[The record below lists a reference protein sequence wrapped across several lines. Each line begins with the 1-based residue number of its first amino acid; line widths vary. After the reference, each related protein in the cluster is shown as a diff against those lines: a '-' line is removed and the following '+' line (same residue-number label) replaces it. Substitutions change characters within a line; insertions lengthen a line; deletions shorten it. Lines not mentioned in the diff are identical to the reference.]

1 MANSKKNSAEELFRL
16 LQSGMKISVQI
27 QFGPD
32 DSYSFNT
39 RLIGHK
45 SDKYIALDFPKKNHD
60 ALVMRNIINSN
71 VIIRGM
77 CGTDLGHI
85 IAFKSSILHV
95 IGLPYGIM
103 FIRLPHHFATK
114 PIRQYPR
121 YKISLP
127 VELNEG
133 KKIYTGTLVDFS
145 QSGCG
150 VFIGGDNILK
160 KNLSVSINSTLNQH
174 IAEPLSSEIAN
185 INRQSNGHLIGLR
198 FHHPIDMNLELKS
211 ALFEQTY
218 LEE

>member
-1 MANSKKNSAEELFRL
+1 MVKTNKNSAEELFRL
-16 LQSGMKISVQI
+16 LQPGMKISVEI
-27 QFGPD
+27 QFGPE

-60 ALVMRNIINSN
+60 ALVMRNIVNST

-85 IAFKSSILHV
+85 IAFKSSILQV
-95 IGLPYGIM
+95 IAQPFGMM

-127 VELNEG
+127 VEINEG
-133 KKIYTGTLVDFS
+133 KKIYSGTLVDFS
-145 QSGCG
+145 QSGCA

-160 KNLSVSINSTLNQH
+160 KHISVSINSALNQH
-174 IAEPLSSEIAN
+174 ISEPLSSEIAN
-185 INRQSNGHLIGLR
+185 ISRQSNGHLIGLR
-198 FHHPIDMNLELKS
+198 FQHPIVMNLELKS
-211 ALFEQTY
+211 VLFEQNY
-218 LEE
+218 AEE